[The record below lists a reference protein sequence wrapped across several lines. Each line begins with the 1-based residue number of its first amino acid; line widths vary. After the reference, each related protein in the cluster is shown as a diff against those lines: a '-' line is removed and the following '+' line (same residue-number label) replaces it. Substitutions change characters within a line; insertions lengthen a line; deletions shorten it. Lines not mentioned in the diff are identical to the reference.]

1 MKLFYSV
8 TSPYARKTR
17 LMAREKGFQ
26 DRIEEIPCNP
36 HEKVPGLSEAN
47 PLGRVPTLV
56 LDDGS
61 GLYDSP
67 VICQYLDSLSDTP
80 RLIPESEPQRWD
92 ALRWEALAD
101 GILDAAYNSVME
113 GRRPL
118 NEQSQDW
125 IGRWHDEIR
134 TALDAMEQDFAI
146 LPESLCLSHLALAAA
161 LGYLDFRL
169 PDLAWRAERPA
180 GTRWYEDFSR
190 RPSMQDTRL
199 G

>member
-80 RLIPESEPQRWD
+80 RLIPESEPRRWD
-92 ALRWEALAD
+92 TLRWEALAD

-134 TALDAMEQDFAI
+134 TALDAMERDLPT
-146 LPESLCLSHLALAAA
+146 LPEYPCLSHLALAAA
-161 LGYLDFRL
+161 LSYLDFRL
-169 PDLAWRAERPA
+169 PDLAWRDGHPA
-180 GTRWYEDFSR
+180 GARWYDNFSR
-190 RPSMQDTRL
+190 SPSMVETRL

>member
-17 LMAREKGFQ
+17 LLAREKGLQ
-26 DRIEEIPCNP
+26 DQIEEIACNP
-36 HEKVPGLSEAN
+36 HEKVPGLSKAN

-61 GLYDSP
+61 GLFDSP

-80 RLIPESEPQRWD
+80 RLIPKSGRKRW
-92 ALRWEALAD
+92 ATLRWEAQAD

-113 GRRPL
+113 SRRPRH
-118 NEQSQDW
+118 EQSPDW
-125 IGRWHDEIR
+125 IDRWQDEIR
-134 TALDAMEQDFAI
+134 TALDAIELDMST
-146 LPESLCLSHLALAAA
+146 LPEKLCLSHLALAAA
-161 LGYLDFRL
+161 LDYLDFRL
-169 PDLAWRAERPA
+169 PDLAWRKGRPVCA
-180 GTRWYEDFSR
+180 HWYDDFAQ
-190 RPSMQDTRL
+190 RPSMLDTRL

>member
-17 LMAREKGFQ
+17 LMAREKGLQ

-36 HEKVPGLSEAN
+36 HEKVPGLSEVN

-67 VICQYLDSLSDTP
+67 VICQYLDSLSATP
-80 RLIPESEPQRWD
+80 RLIPETEPQHWD

-134 TALDAMEQDFAI
+134 TALDAMERDLAI
-146 LPESLCLSHLALAAA
+146 LPVSLCLSHLALAAA

-169 PDLAWRAERPA
+169 PYLAWRDERPA
-180 GTRWYEDFSR
+180 GSRWYDDFSR
-190 RPSMQDTRL
+190 RPSMRDTRI

>member
-17 LMAREKGFQ
+17 LVAREKGLQ
-26 DRIEEIPCNP
+26 DQIKEIACNP

-61 GLYDSP
+61 GLFDSP
-67 VICQYLDSLSDTP
+67 VICQYLDSLSDSP
-80 RLIPESEPQRWD
+80 RLIPKSGPRRWEV
-92 ALRWEALAD
+92 LRWEALAD
-101 GILDAAYNSVME
+101 GVMDAAYDSVME

-118 NEQSQDW
+118 NEQSPDW
-125 IGRWHDEIR
+125 IGRWQDEIH
-134 TALDAMEQDFAI
+134 TALDAIELDLAS
-146 LPESLCLSHLALAAA
+146 LPNKLRLSHLALAAA
-161 LGYLDFRL
+161 LDYLDFRL
-169 PDLAWRAERPA
+169 PNLAWRKGRP
-180 GTRWYEDFSR
+180 TCESWYDEFAR
-190 RPSMQDTRL
+190 RPCMLETRL